1 MDNQTLTPNT
11 PTISEPQNFPQE
23 LADSGITMKN
33 LEFLDYL
40 GMKDEMLNPETMS
53 KIEEIGKYIKN
64 TDDLMKIDLQ
74 LGESRI
80 GKLDSIYSYVK
91 LLELEA
97 DLKIKQDL
105 INQRKWQMQQP
116 SQN

>member
-1 MDNQTLTPNT
+1 MDNQTLTP
-11 PTISEPQNFPQE
+11 TITEPQATNFPQE

-40 GMKDEMLNPETMS
+40 GMKDEMLNPETMN
-53 KIEEIGKYIKN
+53 KVEEIGKYIKN
-64 TDDLMKIDLQ
+64 TNDLMKIDLQ

-105 INQRKWQMQQP
+105 INQRKCQMQQQ